1 MTVTVKH
8 STLPGL
14 VLALCLSACTTTQT
28 HPTKPLRVDLPLPDI
43 AAEFETRIERLDSS
57 SDAHEPQRYRWR
69 FYRSAKRIET
79 HLLPDNSGESWTQLP
94 DGDIAYQRLFHT
106 QKQLIDYLP
115 GDLKAI
121 GSQPNWLRLAT
132 LINADHLENFVAQ
145 SSDTILGR
153 SVTHYTDDTR
163 SNPVELA
170 WLEAEQLPALLRR
183 RGHGHTVTTRLIA
196 VYRLDDAPWE
206 RPNSDAY
213 QTTDFADLGDKEN
226 NAFIKSI
233 LPQLKGTQSHEH

>member
-1 MTVTVKH
+1 M
-8 STLPGL
+8 
-14 VLALCLSACTTTQT
+14 LALCLSACTTTQT
-28 HPTKPLRVDLPLPDI
+28 QPTRPLRVDLPLPEI

-57 SDAHEPQRYRWR
+57 TGTHEPRHYRWR

-94 DGDIAYQRLFHT
+94 DGNIAYQRLFHT

-132 LINADHLENFVAQ
+132 LINADDLENFVQQ
-145 SSDTILGR
+145 SSDTLLGR
-153 SVTHYTDDTR
+153 SVTHYTDGNRT
-163 SNPVELA
+163 NPVELA
-170 WLEAEQLPALLRR
+170 WLEPEQLPALLRR
-183 RGHGHTVTTRLIA
+183 QGHGQTVTTRLIA
-196 VYRLDDAPWE
+196 VYPLADAPWV
-206 RPNSDAY
+206 RPDSGEY
-213 QTTDFADLGDKEN
+213 QATDFADLGDKEN

-233 LPQLKGTQSHEH
+233 LPLLKGTQSQEH